1 MEQPSLFDPEPILL
15 TIPEA
20 ARRLNIGRTLAYELI
35 GAGTLE
41 VVHIGRS
48 VRVPVDALHDFVQ
61 RRRIEEQSRRAPR
74 VDSPMRRGPAAASP
88 SSDRE
93 DRDR

>member
-1 MEQPSLFDPEPILL
+1 MEQPSLFDPAPILL

-20 ARRLNIGRTLAYELI
+20 ARRLRIGRTLAYELI

-41 VVHIGRS
+41 VVHIGRA
-48 VRVPVDALHDFVQ
+48 VRVPVDAVDDFVE
-61 RRRIEEQSRRAPR
+61 RRRIEERSSTGRR
-74 VDSPMRRGPAAASP
+74 VDSPMRRGPAAASH
-88 SSDRE
+88 DRE